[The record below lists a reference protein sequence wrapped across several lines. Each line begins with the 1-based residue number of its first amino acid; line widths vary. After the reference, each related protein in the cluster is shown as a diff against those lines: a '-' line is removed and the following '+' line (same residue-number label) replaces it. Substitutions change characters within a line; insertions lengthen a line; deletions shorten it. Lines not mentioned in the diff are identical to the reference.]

1 MNLVC
6 KPIFQGIMAYWNGNK
21 NAASY
26 TIKLFINNRVIS
38 QRINERTELYCSF
51 TGLAPIDGITKTL
64 SSRLSIAGF
73 RGFENNGLA
82 DYYVQVEAEDRNG
95 KIIDKTDKVK
105 CLVISL

>member
-6 KPIFQGIMAYWNGNK
+6 KPIFEGIMACWDGNE

-26 TIKLFINNRVIS
+26 TIKLFINDKVIS

-51 TGLAPIDGITKTL
+51 TGLAAIDGITKTL
-64 SSRLSIAGF
+64 SSRVSIAGF
-73 RGFENNGLA
+73 RGFGNNGLD